1 MARITSTLN
10 LLGGNN
16 DLSRLAVAHSR
27 HGVVQQANRAHDL
40 ACLLHHIVRE
50 VGRITHGELARG
62 SLTVRH
68 HSLDMALVVKQQ
80 LIGSA
85 VQHEHASL
93 DSAEAGETLGEAA
106 QTVHGVDVGRG
117 TVLVERVAVQLHG
130 LHRLHGRLVQVVVVQ
145 TKGHGVAGE
154 LLAVLVQTVLLE
166 QLAHGHV
173 HERNVGVS
181 GNTVLSGNIHRKD
194 IGKETAVLQFLHHGQ
209 QRGAQSL
216 RGSSR
221 HLTIRRKRWEAEE

>member
-1 MARITSTLN
+1 MADENIYTFENEEYRKTYWHTCS
-10 LLGGNN
+10 
-16 DLSRLAVAHSR
+16 H
-27 HGVVQQANRAHDL
+27 
-40 ACLLHHIVRE
+40 
-50 VGRITHGELARG
+50 
-62 SLTVRH
+62 
-68 HSLDMALVVKQQ
+68 
-80 LIGSA
+80 
-85 VQHEHASL
+85 
-93 DSAEAGETLGEAA
+93 
-106 QTVHGVDVGRG
+106 
-117 TVLVERVAVQLHG
+117 
-130 LHRLHGRLVQVVVVQ
+130 
-145 TKGHGVAGE
+145 
-154 LLAVLVQTVLLE
+154 VLVQTVLLE